1 MEYLITLYIE
11 STDEFITDCSNDID
25 GVADLSD
32 RIQNVAH
39 YYEEKFTSNVK
50 VVSVTLLGGL
60 NDE

>member
-25 GVADLSD
+25 GVADLAD

-50 VVSVTLLGGL
+50 VVSITLLGGL
-60 NDE
+60 V

>member
-39 YYEEKFTSNVK
+39 YYEEKFDSNVK

-60 NDE
+60 V

>member
-1 MEYLITLYIE
+1 MTYLITLYIE
-11 STDEFITDCSNDID
+11 SKDEFITDCSNDID

-39 YYEEKFTSNVK
+39 YYAKKFISNVK